1 MFCKI
6 LFCVL
11 IAAYFLLLFP
21 EGKFMLFH
29 EALRVDMALS
39 FMLTLLYRSIRVF
52 FLTKVIVC
60 LVVICIVLIWLINGQ

>member
-1 MFCKI
+1 
-6 LFCVL
+6 
-11 IAAYFLLLFP
+11 
-21 EGKFMLFH
+21 MLFH